1 MAIKE
6 KDFVEIEY
14 TGKLKDEDLVFD
26 TTDEKLSKEAG
37 IFSENTTYGPVVVCI
52 GEGQL
57 LKGLDKGLM
66 GKEAGKEYTVDI
78 QPEDGFGKKK
88 ADLIHLIGTSKF
100 KKEGINPA
108 PGMQVNVDGA
118 LGIIK
123 TVTGGRT
130 LVDFN
135 HPLSS
140 KELVYTFK
148 VNKIVEDD
156 LEKASAYLK
165 VQTGA
170 KDVTATLENN
180 ELKVKIQGDIPEE
193 FKEKM
198 NEKLTGII
206 PTIKKVTFSK

>member
-14 TGKLKDEDLVFD
+14 TGKLKEEGMVFD
-26 TTDEKLSKEAG
+26 TTDEKLSKESG
-37 IFSENTTYGPVVVCI
+37 IYNENTTYGPVIVCV

-57 LKGLDKGLM
+57 LKGLDKEVI
-66 GKEAGKEYTVDI
+66 GKELGKEYTAELS
-78 QPEDGFGKKK
+78 PEDGFGKKS
-88 ADLIHLIGTSKF
+88 AELIQLISTAKF
-100 KKEGINPA
+100 RKEGINPA

-148 VNKIVEDD
+148 INKIVEDD
-156 LEKASAYLK
+156 LEKAKAYLK
-165 VQTGA
+165 LQTGA
-170 KDVTATLENN
+170 KDVEATLEKG
-180 ELKVKIQGDIPEE
+180 ELKVKLQADVPDE
-193 FKEKM
+193 FKTSM
-198 NEKLTGII
+198 NEKITGLI
-206 PTIKKVTFSK
+206 PGVKKVTFSK